1 MVMTIARPRV
11 ELRTVD
17 HMMDFGRVVA
27 AFFVSSARKGQIG
40 QSEEDSYIHIWTELS
55 NPKRETTNGLRPTM
69 NDVPLVDQPPLFLNS
84 VKTAVE
90 LFLGARI
97 HSGIMMANKPTI

>member
-1 MVMTIARPRV
+1 MV

-27 AFFVSSARKGQIG
+27 AFFVSSATKGQIG
-40 QSEEDSYIHIWTELS
+40 KSEEDSYIHIWTELS

-69 NDVPLVDQPPLFLNS
+69 KLTPLLPQPPLFVNS
-84 VKTAVE
+84 VNTAFE